1 MSKARPRGET
11 TRGLKLVSARTSRPP
26 RFHAGFL
33 LSLSPSR
40 LPLPTLPPALHN
52 FYPPA
57 AYLVYPP
64 RLFFFSTLAGMCAY
78 VCMFVCICMCACMR
92 MCARADAVLHLKH
105 IGLYGNECLAMH
117 RLLNIKKR
125 RSSLTRSLFLLPSLS
140 LPLPFFPSLF
150 FPRSRRWKPPSS
162 LPGRIAEKTTRK

>member
-11 TRGLKLVSARTSRPP
+11 TRGLKLVSVRTSRPP

-125 RSSLTRSLFLLPSLS
+125 RSSLTRSLFLFPSFS

-150 FPRSRRWKPPSS
+150 FLALAAGSRR
-162 LPGRIAEKTTRK
+162 LLCRDALQKTTRK